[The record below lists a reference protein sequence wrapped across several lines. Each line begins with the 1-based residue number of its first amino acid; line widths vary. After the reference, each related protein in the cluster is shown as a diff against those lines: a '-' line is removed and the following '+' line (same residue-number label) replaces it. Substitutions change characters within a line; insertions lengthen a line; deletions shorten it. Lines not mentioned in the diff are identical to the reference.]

1 MLYVDVPTLSEFKSL
16 HAHREEACVSIYLE
30 TTPLS
35 QQWEASRIALG
46 NLMKTA
52 AAQLAE
58 KGIDKNVIAGMT
70 EKIESLQEDF
80 EWPLY
85 QGGALGMPTDAVKL
99 IPGRDGR
106 STSSLEFGAKR
117 ELECAL
123 IDPILISQ
131 TLPPGLEAVARSG
144 LA

>member
-80 EWPLY
+80 EFGGCRRIACGIVTHLNPNLRLPNKLVETVQVSDRFHLKPLLRSITFRNA
-85 QGGALGMPTDAVKL
+85 ALCWRCPKT
-99 IPGRDGR
+99 
-106 STSSLEFGAKR
+106 
-117 ELECAL
+117 CA
-123 IDPILISQ
+123 
-131 TLPPGLEAVARSG
+131 SG
-144 LA
+144 